1 MISVFSQIL
10 SKDFDFVQF
19 LPFERIFFQE
29 EKAVIQGKNTDQDI
43 NTKSLNELY
52 ISNRNFVVI
61 VRNCPQFSKLTFAL
75 IFCE

>member
-1 MISVFSQIL
+1 MSAFRAYIY
-10 SKDFDFVQF
+10 
-19 LPFERIFFQE
+19 RE
-29 EKAVIQGKNTDQDI
+29 EKAEIKEKNTDQDI